1 LSTDIP
7 SQTQLGRAARLLIT
21 AAGTLAIGF
30 FGISMLLKV
39 LYVLRLGHGPTY
51 IGWFGAAGSITYMSM
66 SLPSGALGSR
76 FGTRKVMLVGAVI
89 MLAGM
94 ALLPLTEFV
103 PIRAQNGLPVVSEVI
118 TTIGWCLVSVNLVPG
133 LTTATTARNR
143 GRAFALYSAFTS
155 LGMLVGTLVG
165 GLLPGLFGQTL
176 SQTLDMPGPYR
187 LALWTSTIPGLVAL
201 IPLGLLRPIGQ
212 VAIRE
217 QTKAR
222 GPFPFVSMVP
232 MIVYVILR
240 HSGWA
245 TCQAFCT
252 PYMDVGLHLSASAI
266 GLITSVGMLLAILA
280 PLITPRLAARYS
292 NGWTLTMSTLGISIS
307 LLPLALIPHWAA
319 AGLARLSI
327 LVLSAIWLPAF
338 QVFQMDMV
346 DSEWRSLAYGAVSM
360 AMGLGFGT
368 TSLAGG
374 YIIAAVGYR
383 PLFLLG
389 VGLSLAGAAF
399 LWVMLRRRAGGL
411 KRL

>member
-1 LSTDIP
+1 MSIDIP
-7 SQTQLGRAARLLIT
+7 SRTQLGRDARLLIT
-21 AAGTLAIGF
+21 LAGTLAVGF

-76 FGTRKVMLVGAVI
+76 FGTRNVMLIGAVI

-94 ALLPLTEFV
+94 ALLPLTEAV
-103 PIRAQNGLPVVSEVI
+103 PLQAQNGLPIVAEVI
-118 TTIGWCLVSVNLVPG
+118 TTIGWCMVSVNLVPG

-143 GRAFALYSAFTS
+143 NSAFALYSAFTS

-165 GLLPGLFGQTL
+165 GLLPGLFGKAL

-187 LALWTSTIPGLVAL
+187 LALWISTIPGLVAL

-212 VAIRE
+212 VAVRE
-217 QTKAR
+217 PTKAR

-232 MIVYVILR
+232 MIVYIFLR

-245 TCQAFCT
+245 TCQNFCT
-252 PYMDVGLHLSASAI
+252 PYMDVSLHLSASTI
-266 GLITSVGMLLAILA
+266 GLITSVGMALAILA

-292 NGWTLTMSTLGISIS
+292 NGWTLTMSTVGISIS
-307 LLPLALIPHWAA
+307 LLPLALVPNWAA
-319 AGLARLSI
+319 AGLARVSI
-327 LVLSAIWLPAF
+327 VVLSAVWLPAF

-360 AMGLGFGT
+360 AMALGFGT

-399 LWVMLRRRAGGL
+399 LWIMLRRRAGGPR
-411 KRL
+411 RL